1 MLKLRLLEEA
11 IEAQYGLLIKIVI
24 IIVDN
29 IKYIYIQ
36 LLFASYILL

>member
-1 MLKLRLLEEA
+1 MLKLRLQEEA
-11 IEAQYGLLIKIVI
+11 IEAQYGLIIKIAN

-36 LLFASYILL
+36 LLLTS